1 MSGTSEST
9 RLSCALSKLNRM
21 YLSAESSIS
30 NHKSHLYKIPL
41 RTSSQASKPEGFSH
55 PQDRI
60 LQHRRRHG
68 TARTTNHLPSTYST
82 RTRVQLHR
90 ARTMQT
96 TAIRIHYPLRHLGLF
111 PATRPVG
118 FHPLHI
124 KPAERIPPRW
134 NQDHISIQADLIQGH
149 FIPVPTGESQLDT
162 IHRCA
167 PTRTQVRRRD
177 MGYRRLSE
185 IKRSTHHIQEDQRT

>member
-1 MSGTSEST
+1 M
-9 RLSCALSKLNRM
+9 RLSAG
-21 YLSAESSIS
+21 SSIS
-30 NHKSHLYKIPL
+30 NHKSHRYRIPL
-41 RTSSQASKPEGFSH
+41 RISSQASKPEGFSH

-60 LQHRRRHG
+60 HRHRQQHG
-68 TARTTNHLPSTYST
+68 TARTTNHLLSTYSI

-96 TAIRIHYPLRHLGLF
+96 TAIRIHYTLPHLGLF

-124 KPAERIPPRW
+124 KPAERIPLRR
-134 NQDHISIQADLIQGH
+134 NQDHISIQADLIQDH

-167 PTRTQVRRRD
+167 PIRSQARRRD
-177 MGYRRLSE
+177 MGYHRLSE